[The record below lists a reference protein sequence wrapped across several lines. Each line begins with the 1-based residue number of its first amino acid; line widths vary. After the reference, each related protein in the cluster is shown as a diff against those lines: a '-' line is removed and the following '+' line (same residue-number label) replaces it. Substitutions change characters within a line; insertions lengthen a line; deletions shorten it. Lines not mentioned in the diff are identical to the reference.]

1 MTLTFAPLSDAL
13 GVEVT
18 GIDLTGPVSEDDMS
32 AIERALDEHLVMVVR
47 DQKLAP
53 EQYIEAMHRF
63 GEIMPQHL
71 TSMLMTDHPEI
82 AVLDSTKTIADAD
95 GAVIPVGAREWHTD
109 HTNHERPPKYTALYA
124 VKLPK
129 SGGGDTGFANMQLA
143 YNALP
148 DAHKAALAKHTVV
161 TKIEDHAYV
170 SEADR
175 AKYGV
180 PRTHPL
186 IRTHPATGRKSIY
199 FHPGK
204 VRQLEGMEPA
214 ESLTFLNGILENA
227 IRPEITYRHKW
238 RPDDLVIWDN
248 RAVLHVAHRDYDP
261 AEGRVVQRIL
271 VKGEVPF

>member
-18 GIDLTGPVSEDDMS
+18 GVDLTQPVSQADAAAM
-32 AIERALDEHLVMVVR
+32 ERALDEHLVLVVR
-47 DQKLAP
+47 DQNLAP
-53 EQYIEAMHRF
+53 GQYIAAMRQF

-71 TSMLMTDHPEI
+71 TSMLMKEHPEI
-82 AVLDSTKTIADAD
+82 AVLDSTKTIAGAD

-109 HTNHERPPKYTALYA
+109 HTNHKRPPKYTALYA

-129 SGGGDTGFANMQLA
+129 SGGDTGFANMQRA
-143 YNALP
+143 YDALSE
-148 DAHKAALAKHTVV
+148 AKKAALAEHTVV

-170 SEADR
+170 SAADR

-180 PRTHPL
+180 PQTHPL

-204 VRQLEGMEPA
+204 VRQLQGMEPA
-214 ESLTFLNGILENA
+214 ESLAFLNGILEDA

-238 RPDDLVIWDN
+238 RPGDLVIWDN
-248 RAVLHVAHRDYDP
+248 RAILHVAHRDYDP
-261 AEGRVVQRIL
+261 AEGRIVQRIL

>member
-1 MTLTFAPLSDAL
+1 MTLTFTPLSDAL

-18 GIDLTGPVSEDDMS
+18 GVDLTRPLSQADAAAM
-32 AIERALDEHLVMVVR
+32 ERALDEHLVMVVR

-53 EQYIEAMHRF
+53 GQYIAAMRQF

-71 TSMLMTDHPEI
+71 TSMLMKEHPEI
-82 AVLDSTKTIADAD
+82 AVLDSTKTIAGAD

-109 HTNHERPPKYTALYA
+109 HTNHKRPPKYTALYA

-129 SGGGDTGFANMQLA
+129 SGGDTGFANMQRAYDALSEAKKAELA
-143 YNALP
+143 T
-148 DAHKAALAKHTVV
+148 HTVV

-180 PRTHPL
+180 PQTHPL

-204 VRQLEGMEPA
+204 VRQLQGMEPA
-214 ESLTFLNGILENA
+214 ESLSFLNGILEDA
-227 IRPEITYRHKW
+227 IRPAITYRHKW
-238 RPDDLVIWDN
+238 RPGDLVIWDN

>member
-13 GVEVT
+13 GVSVT
-18 GIDLTGPVSEDDMS
+18 GIDLTEPVSQDDKTAM
-32 AIERALDEHLVMVVR
+32 ERALDEHLVLVVR
-47 DQKLAP
+47 DQKLTA
-53 EQYIEAMHRF
+53 EQYVDAIRRF

-71 TSMLMTDHPEI
+71 TSMLMKDHPEI
-82 AVLDSTKTIADAD
+82 AVLDSRKTIAGPD

-124 VKLPK
+124 VKLPG

-143 YNALP
+143 YNALS
-148 DAHKAALAKHTVV
+148 DAQKAALAKHTVV

-170 SEADR
+170 SAEDR

-204 VRQLEGMEPA
+204 VRQLQGMEPA
-214 ESLTFLNGILENA
+214 ESLAFLNDILEDA

-238 RPDDLVIWDN
+238 RPGDLVIWDN
-248 RAVLHVAHRDYDP
+248 RAILHIAHRDYDP
-261 AEGRVVQRIL
+261 AEGRIVQRIL
-271 VKGEVPF
+271 VKGEIPF